1 MRIIIYNWKDSVS
14 YTPKEL
20 GLKKVNTYY
29 FKGYDVINKK
39 LFFLS
44 VIKYGIVFREE
55 RYRF

>member
-29 FKGYDVINKK
+29 FKGYDVIELNK
-39 LFFLS
+39 
-44 VIKYGIVFREE
+44 I
-55 RYRF
+55 